1 MIAGSSDVVDVS
13 GLAPESELII
23 EGKSPR
29 QLAWMRFRRDKVA
42 VAAAIVVLFYLV
54 IAVFAP
60 VICAILGISPYR
72 LDRNALN
79 DYGLPAGPFGG
90 ISGEHWL
97 GVEPGTGRDILAR
110 LLYGARVSLF
120 VGFLGTLFT
129 TTLGVVIGIVSGY
142 KRGRVDAVVGRVMDL
157 TLAFPSFLLII
168 ALTAPFTQRLEALGV
183 PEGNPARL
191 TYIIL
196 VLGVFGWVY
205 VARVVRGQTLSLRE
219 REFVEAARASGAGTG
234 HIIFRQILPNLW
246 APVIVIVSLALP
258 GYVAT
263 ESTLSFLGL
272 GMLPPAA
279 SWGVMLGDSV
289 RYYRADPT
297 YLFIPGVALII
308 LVLAFNLLGDG
319 IRDALDPKADR
330 RNLG

>member
-1 MIAGSSDVVDVS
+1 MTLTIDSPSVPATV
-13 GLAPESELII
+13 
-23 EGKSPR
+23 EGRSPR

-42 VAAAIVVLFYLV
+42 MVAGVVVLLYLLV
-54 IAVFAP
+54 AVLAP
-60 VICAILGISPYR
+60 VICGILGISPYG
-72 LDRNALN
+72 LDRSALN
-79 DYGLPAGPFGG
+79 DYGLPAGRFGG
-90 ISGEHWL
+90 MSAKHWL

-120 VGFLGTLFT
+120 VGLVGTLLT
-129 TTLGVVIGIVSGY
+129 TTIGVIIGLSAGF
-142 KRGRVDAVVGRVMDL
+142 KRGRYDAVVGRVMDL
-157 TLAFPSFLLII
+157 TLAFPSLLLII
-168 ALTAPFTQRLEALGV
+168 ALTAPFTQRLESIGV

-191 TYIIL
+191 TYIVL
-196 VLGVFGWVY
+196 VLAIFGWVY
-205 VARVVRGQTLSLRE
+205 VARVVRGQTMSLRE

-234 HIIFRQILPNLW
+234 HIVFRQVLPNLW
-246 APVIVIVSLALP
+246 APIIVIVSLALP

-297 YLFIPGVALII
+297 YLFIPGIALVV
-308 LVLAFNLLGDG
+308 LVLAFSLLGDG
-319 IRDALDPKADR
+319 IRDALDPKSDR
-330 RNLG
+330 GNFD

>member
-1 MIAGSSDVVDVS
+1 MS
-13 GLAPESELII
+13 LASESLIPVESEETSVSI

-29 QLAWMRFRRDKVA
+29 QLAWLRFRKDKLA
-42 VAAAIVVLFYLV
+42 FVAAGV
-54 IAVFAP
+54 IAFYVLAALFAP
-60 VICAILGISPYR
+60 VICAVLGISPYT
-72 LDRNALN
+72 LDGQALN
-79 DYGLPAGPFGG
+79 DYGLPDGAFGG
-90 ISGEHWL
+90 ISSAHWL

-110 LLYGARVSLF
+110 LLYGARVSLGVGF
-120 VGFLGTLFT
+120 VGTLLAT
-129 TTLGVVIGIVSGY
+129 SIGVALGVVAGY
-142 KRGRVDAVVGRVMDL
+142 KRGKVDAVIARMTDL

-168 ALTAPFTQRLEALGV
+168 ALTRPFTQRLESLGI

-191 TYIIL
+191 TYIVL
-196 VLGVFGWVY
+196 VLSLFGWVY

-234 HIIFRQILPNLW
+234 HIVFRQLLPNLW
-246 APVIVIVSLALP
+246 APIIVIISLSLP

-272 GMLPPAA
+272 GLEAPAA

-297 YLFIPGVALII
+297 YLFIPGIALII
-308 LVLAFNLLGDG
+308 LVLAFNILGDA
-319 IRDALDPKADR
+319 IRDALDPKSDR
-330 RNLG
+330 QNLL

>member
-1 MIAGSSDVVDVS
+1 MSVKHDT
-13 GLAPESELII
+13 LAPGTTGGTPSMSF

-29 QLAWMRFRRDKVA
+29 QLAWMRFRKDRFA
-42 VAAAIVVLFYLV
+42 FVAAGVILFYVLA
-54 IAVFAP
+54 AVFAP
-60 VICAILGISPYR
+60 VICAVLGISPYE
-72 LDRNALN
+72 LDGKALN
-79 DYGLPAGPFGG
+79 DYGLPAGSFGG
-90 ISGEHWL
+90 ISSEHWL

-110 LLYGARVSLF
+110 LLYGARVSLGVGF
-120 VGFLGTLFT
+120 VGTMLATSIGVA
-129 TTLGVVIGIVSGY
+129 LGVFAGY
-142 KRGRVDAVVGRVMDL
+142 KRGKVDAVIARMTDL

-168 ALTAPFTQRLEALGV
+168 ALTRPFTQRLESLGI

-191 TYIIL
+191 TYIVL
-196 VLGVFGWVY
+196 VLSLFGWVY

-234 HIIFRQILPNLW
+234 HIVFRQLLPNLW
-246 APVIVIVSLALP
+246 APVIVIVSLSLP

-272 GMLPPAA
+272 GLEAPAA

-308 LVLAFNLLGDG
+308 LVLAFNILGDA
-319 IRDALDPKADR
+319 IRDALDPKSDR
-330 RNLG
+330 QNLL

>member
-1 MIAGSSDVVDVS
+1 MGATIHTDTFNTEETSVAASVV
-13 GLAPESELII
+13 
-23 EGKSPR
+23 GKSPK
-29 QLAWMRFRRDKVA
+29 QLAWERFRKDRFA
-42 VAAAIVVLFYLV
+42 IFAAGVIGFYIF
-54 IAVFAP
+54 IAAFAP
-60 VICAILGISPYR
+60 VLCALLGISPYE
-72 LDRNALN
+72 LDKNALN
-79 DYGLPAGPFGG
+79 DFGLPKGAFGG
-90 ISGEHWL
+90 ISSEHWL

-110 LLYGARVSLF
+110 LMYGARVSLL
-120 VGFLGTLFT
+120 VGFIATLLT
-129 TTLGVVIGIVSGY
+129 TTLGVIIGVTAGY
-142 KRGRVDAVVGRVMDL
+142 KRGKIDAVISRVTDL

-168 ALTAPFTQRLEALGV
+168 ALTRPFTQRLESLGV

-196 VLGVFGWVY
+196 VLATFGWVY

-219 REFVEAARASGAGTG
+219 REFVEAARASGAGSA
-234 HIIFRQILPNLW
+234 HIIFKQLLPNLW
-246 APVIVIVSLALP
+246 APVIVIVSLSLP

-289 RYYRADPT
+289 KYYRADPT
-297 YLFIPGVALII
+297 YLFIPGVALIV
-308 LVLAFNLLGDG
+308 LVLAFNVLGDA

-330 RNLG
+330 QSIN

>member
-1 MIAGSSDVVDVS
+1 MSLASDSTLSVEMQENGTTS
-13 GLAPESELII
+13 I

-29 QLAWMRFRRDKVA
+29 QLAWLRFRKDRLA
-42 VAAAIVVLFYLV
+42 FVAAGV
-54 IAVFAP
+54 IAFYVLAALFAP
-60 VICAILGISPYR
+60 VICAVLGISPYT
-72 LDRNALN
+72 LDGKALN
-79 DYGLPAGPFGG
+79 DYGLPNGAFGG
-90 ISGEHWL
+90 ISSQHWL

-110 LLYGARVSLF
+110 LLYGARVSLGVGF
-120 VGFLGTLFT
+120 VGTILATSIGV
-129 TTLGVVIGIVSGY
+129 TLGVLAGY
-142 KRGRVDAVVGRVMDL
+142 KRGKVDAVIARMTDL

-168 ALTAPFTQRLEALGV
+168 ALTRPFTQRLESLGI

-191 TYIIL
+191 TYIVL
-196 VLGVFGWVY
+196 VLSLFGWVY

-234 HIIFRQILPNLW
+234 HIVFRQLLPNLW
-246 APVIVIVSLALP
+246 APIIVIISLSLP

-272 GMLPPAA
+272 GLEAPAA

-297 YLFIPGVALII
+297 YLFIPGIALII
-308 LVLAFNLLGDG
+308 LVLAFNILGDA
-319 IRDALDPKADR
+319 IRDALDPKSDR
-330 RNLG
+330 QNLL